1 MAFVDNAARL
11 QAIKWR
17 PYQAEALDATERLF
31 GEQGCNP
38 LVVIPTGGGKGPL
51 SGEIARRF
59 IARTGK
65 RVITATHVKEL
76 VDQNF
81 KQARRVAPDIS
92 TGIFSASLGRKD
104 RFGQVTVA
112 NVQSIARHA
121 ETFRNVGLL
130 IIDEA
135 HLLAHGDDGQYHEL
149 IKGLQKNDPRLQV
162 VGLTATPW
170 RTNSGNLTEP
180 YKGIQPLFNEVAYE
194 IGIAELVGDGYLTRM
209 IARRTNILQNTAGV
223 KSRMGEY
230 AVGELDKAVNQ
241 DPLNEA
247 ITEEVLAT
255 AYDRKAIIEFC
266 VSVDHAQRVAET
278 YRRRG
283 VEAVFVDGD
292 LDGRIRDRNIAAF
305 KSGRA
310 RVITNCG
317 VLTTG
322 FDHPAV
328 DCIVHR
334 RPTMSPGLYLQIC
347 GRGTRVVY
355 ADGYDLD
362 TREGR
367 LAAIAAGGKPDCLM
381 LDFAG
386 NVKKHGLID
395 AVKGVHKRMKKNDE
409 DLVECQECHAYCS
422 VDDTHCHACGAEL
435 PKKPGVGGAPSDK
448 EAKLSKQNFADAAM
462 SEGLQEFP
470 VLGMRYGRHQGKN
483 GKPDTFK
490 LSFSVPGEP
499 WPISEWLCLDHEGW
513 PQKKARQQWRKFSD
527 AGRPPQSV
535 EEAISRAEGGE
546 LKYPS
551 RIWAR
556 RDGQFWRVEGYS
568 FA

>member
-1 MAFVDNAARL
+1 MVFVERSVRS
-11 QAIKWR
+11 QGIKWR

-31 GEQGCNP
+31 DEPGCNP

-59 IARTGK
+59 IAKTGK
-65 RVITATHVKEL
+65 RVIIATHVKEL
-76 VDQNF
+76 VKQNYD
-81 KQARRVAPDIS
+81 QARRVAPDLSI
-92 TGIFSASLGRKD
+92 GIFSASLGRKD
-104 RFGQVTVA
+104 RFGQITVA

-121 ETFRNVGLL
+121 ESFHNVGLL
-130 IIDEA
+130 EIDEA
-135 HLLAHGDDGQYHEL
+135 HLLSHGEDGQYHEL
-149 IKGLQKNDPRLQV
+149 IKGLRKNNPFLIV

-170 RTNSGNLTEP
+170 RTNSGNLTEA

-194 IGIAELVGDGYLTRM
+194 IGIAELVSDGYLTRM
-209 IARRTNILQNTAGV
+209 IARRTNIQQNTSGV
-223 KSRMGEY
+223 KKSMGDF
-230 AVGELDKAVNQ
+230 AVGQLDAAVNQ
-241 DPLNEA
+241 DPLNNA

-255 AYDRKAIIEFC
+255 AHDRKFILDFC

-278 YRRRG
+278 YKQRG
-283 VEAVFVDGD
+283 VPAAFVSGD
-292 LDGRIRDRNIAAF
+292 LDGRLRDRTINDF
-305 KSGRA
+305 KAGRI
-310 RVITNCG
+310 RVLTNCG

-322 FDHPAV
+322 FDHPGV

-347 GRGTRVVY
+347 GRGTRVIY

-367 LAAIAAGGKPDCLM
+367 LAAIANGGKPDCLM

-395 AVKGVHKRMKKNDE
+395 DVKGVHKRTKQTE
-409 DLVECQECHAYCS
+409 DDLCECPECHAYN
-422 VDDTHCHACGAEL
+422 VKTDTHCKACGAEL
-435 PKKPGVGGAPSDK
+435 PKGAGGGSPAADK
-448 EAKLSKQNFADAAM
+448 EAKLGKFNLADAAM
-462 SEGLQEFP
+462 HEGLQEFQ
-470 VLGMRYGRHQGKN
+470 VLGMRYGRHQKA

-499 WPISEWLCLDHEGW
+499 WPITEWWCLDHEGW
-513 PQKKARQQWRKFSD
+513 AQKKARQQWRKFTD
-527 AGRPPQSV
+527 GGKPPASV
-535 EEAISRAEGGE
+535 EEALSRASE

-551 RIWAR
+551 KIWAR
-556 RDGQFWRVEGYS
+556 REGSFWKIEGIS
-568 FA
+568 FGHE